1 MVEQLFKDI
10 LETQSYS
17 GHVERMT
24 SLIVQYARI
33 FGADVRIDKNNVYVT
48 KGEPTANGYP
58 CIVSHTDTVHKI
70 VSDDEYSV
78 AYDEKHRIIYAYNP
92 VKRDFTGVGGDDKVG
107 IYIALAAIRDYTS
120 MKACFFRDEEIGCV
134 GSGEADLSFFSDCM
148 YILQCDRRG
157 NADFVNTIGGLDI
170 SSKAFQ
176 DDVLPIITK
185 YGYSFHTG
193 GITDVGKLTQR
204 KVGVSSA
211 NMSCGYHNP
220 HSSDE
225 IISVDDVH
233 NTMWM
238 VYDIFNN
245 LTNRYDHVVEEKVF
259 TPYYGG
265 KSNKFK
271 DYDSWYEDSY
281 VPVSYTP
288 SYADTKVDG
297 TNGLSYL
304 DWYLDIP
311 KAKDLEQ
318 MDFEDVFLHAALV
331 ILGWEAAGDF
341 VYRKKEDKVT
351 VYKNMWE
358 FDVLHLESLLSQDAQ
373 DEAFEFADYCI
384 TNFQE
389 LVEEQKS
396 CVCCG
401 KDISDVEH
409 KKHDGNC
416 IVCFNA
422 YNQPVLF

>member
-10 LETQSYS
+10 LETQSFS

-24 SLIVQYARI
+24 SLIVQYARS
-33 FGADVRIDKNNVYVT
+33 FGADVRVDKNNVYVT
-48 KGEPTANGYP
+48 KGKPTYNGYP
-58 CIVSHTDTVHKI
+58 CIVSHTDTVHKM
-70 VSDDEYSV
+70 VPDDEYSV

-107 IYIALAAIRDYTS
+107 IYIALAAIRDYSS
-120 MKACFFRDEEIGCV
+120 MKACFFRDEEIGCI

-204 KVGVSSA
+204 KVGVSCA
-211 NMSCGYHNP
+211 NMSCGYYNP

-225 IISVDDVH
+225 LISVDDVH
-233 NTMWM
+233 NTMRM

-245 LTNRYDHVVEEKVF
+245 LTNRYDHVAEEKVF

-265 KSNKFK
+265 KSKNYKS
-271 DYDSWYEDSY
+271 YDNWYD
-281 VPVSYTP
+281 TP
-288 SYADTKVDG
+288 ADVIEKVDG
-297 TNGLSYL
+297 TSGTSFL
-304 DWYLDIP
+304 DWYSDVP
-311 KAKDLEQ
+311 KANDLVK
-318 MDFEDVFLHAALV
+318 MDFEDIYLHALLV
-331 ILGWEAAGDF
+331 MHGWEPTGDF
-341 VYRKKEDKVT
+341 IYKKKEDKAT

-358 FDVLHLESLLSQDAQ
+358 FHVLEIEKITTDEALE
-373 DEAFEFADYCI
+373 EAFEFADYCFNQYDELTQEQHSC
-384 TNFQE
+384 TN
-389 LVEEQKS
+389 
-396 CVCCG
+396 CG
-401 KDISDVEH
+401 KPITDSD
-409 KKHDGNC
+409 KKWYDGNC
-416 IVCFNA
+416 VSCFSS